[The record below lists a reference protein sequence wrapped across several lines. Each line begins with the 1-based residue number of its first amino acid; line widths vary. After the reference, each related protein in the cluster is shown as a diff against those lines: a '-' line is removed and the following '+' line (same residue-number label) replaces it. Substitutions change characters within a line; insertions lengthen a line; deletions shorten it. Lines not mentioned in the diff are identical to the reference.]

1 MNMEE
6 KIKRINQLYHK
17 SQGEGLT
24 EEEKL
29 EQKNL
34 RAEYAASVRSN
45 LRSQLDSITIQKP
58 DGTLVKQ
65 GKKEEKDASDSRE
78 GTV

>member
-34 RAEYAASVRSN
+34 RAEYAASVR
-45 LRSQLDSITIQKP
+45 
-58 DGTLVKQ
+58 
-65 GKKEEKDASDSRE
+65 AA
-78 GTV
+78 